1 MKLKNRLL
9 RPSLDNVGRITDISK
24 TFLEKKGIKALII
37 DVDGTLLARR
47 EETIDLS
54 IIDSN
59 SRPIQANDSSVI
71 FADISKLQR
80 LYSDR

>member
-1 MKLKNRLL
+1 MKQYL
-9 RPSLDNVGRITDISK
+9 
-24 TFLEKKGIKALII
+24 
-37 DVDGTLLARR
+37 TLLKTILD
-47 EETIDLS
+47 EEGLDLS

>member
-1 MKLKNRLL
+1 MKYGTSGEIYNVASGKATLTKDLLKTI
-9 RPSLDNVGRITDISK
+9 LD
-24 TFLEKKGIKALII
+24 
-37 DVDGTLLARR
+37 
-47 EETIDLS
+47 EEGLDLS